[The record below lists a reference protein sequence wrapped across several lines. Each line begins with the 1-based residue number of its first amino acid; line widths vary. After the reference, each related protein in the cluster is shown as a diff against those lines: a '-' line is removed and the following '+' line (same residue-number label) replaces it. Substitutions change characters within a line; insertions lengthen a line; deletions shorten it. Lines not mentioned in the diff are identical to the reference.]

1 VLSLP
6 LLTDE
11 DVVGTMNVYAHGRD
25 AFDDRAE
32 RLGELFAVPA
42 AITAQNAQS
51 LAQVHRQIG
60 NLQDALVSRAVIDQA
75 MGIIISRTG
84 GTAGE
89 AFGRLRTVSQMEH
102 IKVSVVAAGIVE
114 AAVRRAKIRTGSPA
128 R

>member
-1 VLSLP
+1 MRQRITTPDRRIHLLVVRRLEHRRRIQTLRRTLGHIVL
-6 LLTDE
+6 
-11 DVVGTMNVYAHGRD
+11 
-25 AFDDRAE
+25 DRID
-32 RLGELFAVPA
+32 P
-42 AITAQNAQS
+42 
-51 LAQVHRQIG
+51 HRQIG

-89 AFGRLRTVSQMEH
+89 AFDRLRTVSQMEH

>member
-1 VLSLP
+1 
-6 LLTDE
+6 
-11 DVVGTMNVYAHGRD
+11 MNVYAHGRD

-32 RLGELFAVPA
+32 RIGELFAVPA

-51 LAQVHRQIG
+51 LAQAQRLIG

-75 MGIIISRTG
+75 IGIIISRTG

-89 AFGRLRTVSQMEH
+89 AFDRLRTVSQMEH